1 MWEPKFLDLKSL
13 VKTQLK
19 LNKSH
24 GPFNDKLCALSF
36 DPGTSLTET
45 FLSAVLYLGHS
56 ASHSSTQRTL
66 FPMTDNHQGW
76 IRLMTS
82 LIATAALSATYGI
95 WVEWVR
101 AALHW
106 VDHLA
111 PKPGISGL
119 LLLALSPVAF
129 LVVVFILRW
138 IAKGFKAPT
147 DGAVTD

>member
-66 FPMTDNHQGW
+66 FPMTDNHQGLDTLDDKLDRDRC
-76 IRLMTS
+76 IER
-82 LIATAALSATYGI
+82 
-95 WVEWVR
+95 
-101 AALHW
+101 
-106 VDHLA
+106 D
-111 PKPGISGL
+111 
-119 LLLALSPVAF
+119 
-129 LVVVFILRW
+129 LRDM
-138 IAKGFKAPT
+138 
-147 DGAVTD
+147 DGVGARRVTLG